1 MAWLLYGQLNTGEL
15 IHISEAARG
24 EACGC
29 ACPHCGTPVAARKG
43 KIKVHHFA
51 HLGPTCAYLS
61 VYDFLHI
68 DNSVDTTLSLFDWAT
83 WKQNDIQ
90 KTRIQLQTENEQH
103 GGALKNLVELIDD
116 AREELAI
123 ISEPHPNRKQRSK
136 VRQANYEVLQQW
148 DAYRADHNAP
158 IPALKRVRDPEST
171 PYSWLYWRNGRYDV
185 IGTVWPNEL
194 WYEENKQKALTPSW
208 LTAGALALLNDYRP
222 LRRKALTAGQHW
234 EAFQAERVRFSRFR
248 LYFLLVE
255 LANRPPLF
263 KIGITSRPDLSER
276 IQKIKADLQRYD
288 PINVSVLVESP
299 GYAFL
304 ESYFKHKYAS
314 QQTKLDKLTEY
325 FRFDDEQ
332 LATILHDLH
341 RLSPVIE
348 SKQSLR
354 ESIRAGMTQTRRQG
368 VHVGR
373 PAGKEAD
380 TGFLRKPKSVEV
392 ARLMEEHPD
401 WSLREVARQSGIAL
415 NTVCKVARLR
425 NSPPA
430 EV

>member
-15 IHISEAARG
+15 LHISEAIRG

-29 ACPHCGTPVAARKG
+29 ACPHCGNPVAAKKG
-43 KIKVHHFA
+43 KIKIHHFA

-68 DNSVDTTLSLFDWAT
+68 DSYVDTTLDLFDWAT
-83 WKQNDIQ
+83 WKQNNIRETGIRLQIDSKQ
-90 KTRIQLQTENEQH
+90 YGRRLSQLI
-103 GGALKNLVELIDD
+103 ELIDD

-136 VRQANYEVLQQW
+136 VRQANHEVLQQW
-148 DAYRADHNAP
+148 DAYRADHNASA
-158 IPALKRVRDPEST
+158 PALERIRGPEST
-171 PYSWLYWRNGRYDV
+171 PYSWLYWQNGHYDV

-222 LRRKALTAGQHW
+222 LRRKALTAELHW
-234 EAFQAERVRFSRFR
+234 QAFQAEQIRFGRFR

-255 LANRPPLF
+255 FANRPPLF

-276 IQKIKADLQRYD
+276 IQEIKADLQQYD
-288 PINVSVLVESP
+288 PTIVSVLVELP

-304 ESYFKHKYAS
+304 ESYFKHKYAP
-314 QQTKLDKLTEY
+314 QQTKLGRLTEY
-325 FRFDDEQ
+325 FNFDDKQ
-332 LATILHDLH
+332 LATILLDLQ

-348 SKQSLR
+348 PKQSLH
-354 ESIRAGMTQTRRQG
+354 ELIKAGMAQARRQG
-368 VHVGR
+368 VHIGR
-373 PAGKEAD
+373 PAGREAD
-380 TGFLRKPKSVEV
+380 IGFLLKPKSVEV
-392 ARLMEEHPD
+392 AQLMAEHPD
-401 WSLREVARQSGIAL
+401 WSLREVARQSGIAI
-415 NTVCKVARLR
+415 NTVCKVARLQ
-425 NSPPA
+425 SSSTA
-430 EV
+430 